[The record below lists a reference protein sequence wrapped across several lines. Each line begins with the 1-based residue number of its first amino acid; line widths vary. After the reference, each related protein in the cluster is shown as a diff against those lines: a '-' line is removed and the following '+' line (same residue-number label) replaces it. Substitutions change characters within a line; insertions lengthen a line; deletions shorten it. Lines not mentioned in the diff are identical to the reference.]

1 MTPYRD
7 ITDEQWQ
14 RILPLFPELDRNPQM
29 RGRPPTDTRAVL
41 NGVLWVIYSGAAW
54 SAMPRRYPAYQTCHR
69 RFKQWHATGIFGNI
83 LAQLFG
89 ENGMALSQTIVS
101 RMRPPRRRGGAGA
114 RSVAAAGSAGVAA
127 LSAQQAAPGMTHV
140 AAHFA
145 PTQSASAYA
154 AADLPRNGY
163 VTVSPAV

>member
-14 RILPLFPELDRNPQM
+14 RILPLFPELDRSPQM

-69 RFKQWHATGIFGNI
+69 RFKQWHATGVFGNI

-89 ENGMALSQTIVS
+89 ENGRALSQTIVS
-101 RMRPPRRRGGAGA
+101 RMRPPRRRPGAGA
-114 RSVAAAGSAGVAA
+114 RSVAAAGGTA
-127 LSAQQAAPGMTHV
+127 LGAPQAPPGMAQIAT
-140 AAHFA
+140 HFA
-145 PTQSASAYA
+145 PAQSAPAYA
-154 AADLPRNGY
+154 AAELPRHGY
-163 VTVSPAV
+163 VTVAPVA

>member
-14 RILPLFPELDRNPQM
+14 RVLPLFPELDRNPQM

-89 ENGMALSQTIVS
+89 ENGPALSQTIVS

-114 RSVAAAGSAGVAA
+114 RPAPGGMGAAVLGVPQPSSPSGAHIATSFAAA
-127 LSAQQAAPGMTHV
+127 
-140 AAHFA
+140 
-145 PTQSASAYA
+145 QSAPAYA
-154 AADLPRNGY
+154 AAEPPRHLY
-163 VTVSPAV
+163 VTAVPVA